1 MSATLTRE
9 MYCQYLLSSQTKYNQ
24 SHLASHVAGL
34 NHDDV
39 YRYLKYDKL
48 TPSLVWERVKPI
60 MTQSGNAYI
69 IFDDTVLDKSYS
81 FAIDGV
87 RRQWSGN
94 AKTVIKGI
102 GVVNCLYYEPAFN
115 KWWIIDYRIFD
126 PERDGKTKHDHVRD
140 MLESA
145 KYRGLL
151 FSTVLMDAWYATAE
165 MMRYLIDEGK
175 RFFCPL
181 KSNRKVDDS
190 EGKEPYKYVRDV
202 QWTADEEQHGKM
214 VKLHKFPK
222 DMRLKLFRVVVSS
235 DRTDY
240 IVTNDV
246 ALSSTTDVQ
255 DENAIRWHIE
265 QFHREEKQLTGI
277 EQSPCRLNRSQR
289 NHICSAIL
297 VWVRLKEA
305 AYATQ
310 KTVYALKEGLLHDYL
325 VKEMLTPKIAFT

>member
-1 MSATLTRE
+1 MQVTRQL
-9 MYCQYLLSSQTKYNQ
+9 YCQYLLSSQSKYNQ
-24 SHLASHVAGL
+24 SHLASHVEGL

-48 TPSLVWERVKPI
+48 TPSLAWEQVKLI
-60 MTQSGNAYI
+60 MSQSSNGYI
-69 IFDDTVLDKSYS
+69 IFDDTVLDKSHS
-81 FAIDGV
+81 KVIDGV

-94 AKTVIKGI
+94 AKAVIKGI
-102 GVVNCLYYEPAFN
+102 GVVNCLYYEPSLQ
-115 KWWIIDYRIFD
+115 KWWVIDYRIFD

-145 KYRGLL
+145 KHRGLL
-151 FSTVLMDAWYATAE
+151 FSTVLMDVWYATVE
-165 MMRYLIDEGK
+165 MMRYLIEENK
-175 RFFCPL
+175 RFFCPV

-190 EGKEPYKYVRDV
+190 EGKEPYKYARDV
-202 QWTADEEQHGKM
+202 QWTESQQRQGKM
-214 VKLHKFPK
+214 VKLHKFPM
-222 DMRLKLFRVVVSS
+222 DMRLKLFRVEVSS

-246 ALSSTTDVQ
+246 ALSSTSDVQ
-255 DENAIRWHIE
+255 DENAIRWLIE

-305 AYATQ
+305 AYATG
-310 KTVYALKEGLLHDYL
+310 KTVYALKEGLLHEYL
-325 VKEMLTPKIAFT
+325 VNELLTPKIAFS

>member
-1 MSATLTRE
+1 

-34 NHDDV
+34 KHDDV

-48 TPSLVWERVKPI
+48 TPSLVWEYVKPR
-60 MTQSGNAYI
+60 MTQSGNAYV

-81 FAIDGV
+81 MVIDGV

-94 AKTVIKGI
+94 AHAVIKGI
-102 GVVNCLYYEPAFN
+102 GVVNCLYYEPAFQ
-115 KWWIIDYRIFD
+115 KWWVIDYRIFD

-165 MMRYLIDEGK
+165 MMRYLIDENK

-190 EGKEPYKYVRDV
+190 RGTEAYKYARDV
-202 QWTADEEQHGKM
+202 QWTADEERHGKM

-222 DMRLKLFRVVVSS
+222 DMRLKLFRFVVSS
-235 DRTDY
+235 DRTEY

-246 ALSSTTDVQ
+246 ALHPRRTFKMRTPFVGISSSFTAKK
-255 DENAIRWHIE
+255 NNSRA
-265 QFHREEKQLTGI
+265 
-277 EQSPCRLNRSQR
+277 LN
-289 NHICSAIL
+289 NHHA
-297 VWVRLKEA
+297 
-305 AYATQ
+305 
-310 KTVYALKEGLLHDYL
+310 D
-325 VKEMLTPKIAFT
+325 

>member
-1 MSATLTRE
+1 MQVHRQL
-9 MYCQYLLSSQTKYNQ
+9 YCQYLLSSQTKYNQ

-34 NHDDV
+34 HHDDV
-39 YRYLKYDKL
+39 YRYLKHDKL
-48 TPSLVWERVKPI
+48 TPSLVWEHVKPI
-60 MTQSGNAYI
+60 MTQSGNAYV

-81 FAIDGV
+81 FAINGV

-94 AKTVIKGI
+94 AKAVIKGI
-102 GVVNCLYYEPAFN
+102 GVVNCLYYEPAFQ
-115 KWWIIDYRIFD
+115 KWWVIDYRIFD
-126 PERDGKTKHDHVRD
+126 PDRDGKTKHDHVRD

-145 KYRGLL
+145 KYRELL
-151 FSTVLMDAWYATAE
+151 FSTVLIDAWYATAE
-165 MMRYLIDEGK
+165 MMRYLIEENK

-202 QWTADEEQHGKM
+202 QWTENEEQHGKM

-240 IVTNDV
+240 IVTNDI
-246 ALSSTTDVQ
+246 ALSSTRDVQ

-325 VKEMLTPKIAFT
+325 VKELLTPKIAFT